1 MGAPKAAAR
10 QMHGMMASCAP
21 LPACMS
27 ARRSESYGDND
38 EDGDNDEVAM
48 CSFGGGGGLGRGGG
62 AARHMVRASVTTG
75 PPRIEHLA
83 SAAFLY
89 ANIQVDASGA
99 TAIKLPDDFDG
110 VALVMLSSDWSC
122 EWQILHAKSSSSA
135 SRPSLLQRQLCLT
148 QPFSPQSHMARQA
161 SVSMWNVSE

>member
-10 QMHGMMASCAP
+10 QMHGMMAPCAP
-21 LPACMS
+21 PPACMS
-27 ARRSESYGDND
+27 ARIAAKSCDKEHYD
-38 EDGDNDEVAM
+38 DGDDDGVAM

-62 AARHMVRASVTTG
+62 AARHTVRASVTTG

-83 SAAFLY
+83 SAAVLS

-99 TAIKLPDDFDG
+99 TSIKLPDDFDG

-122 EWQILHAKSSSSA
+122 EWHILHAKSSLSA

-161 SVSMWNVSE
+161 SVSV